1 VRPTTGGLVPGL
13 AALLTEPTAPML
25 GQYNTLDRTPIGK
38 EADGIDLFREVI
50 AGVEQTTIYQ
60 RYNEKSP
67 EETGRIF
74 ARSVDPSSPTH
85 DSTVQAWIDDSED
98 VADYRSQ

>member
-1 VRPTTGGLVPGL
+1 
-13 AALLTEPTAPML
+13 MF
-25 GQYNTLDRTPIGK
+25 GQHNTLSRTPIAA
-38 EADGIDLFREVI
+38 EPVGIDLFSEVI
-50 AGVEQTTIYQ
+50 GGIEQTTIYQ
-60 RYNEKSP
+60 RYNEESP